1 MQRPRSSFTW
11 PRVLAS
17 FRHPGYRVF
26 LPGQALALL
35 GTWVQ
40 GTAQRWLV
48 LELTGD
54 PFYVGLLGAVAGLPL
69 LFFSLAGGILADRIP
84 KVSFLIAIQTLIMI
98 QAIIFGVLIDYNL
111 ISLGAILGLALVLG
125 IGMAFEV
132 PARQSLVYDL
142 VGKEDITNGI
152 AMHSMAFNL
161 ARFGGPA
168 IAGLLMQAGMMAE
181 CFYFKALS
189 AIGIIWCLYYV
200 KRRFPQFN
208 RPLRQAAEASPLS
221 DIRELASFIMEKR
234 LLFLILLNI
243 MGFGILLLPYSIL
256 LPSLGRDV
264 LGLNAKY
271 YGLMCAANGL
281 GALIGA
287 GFVAQF
293 GHTGNRMK
301 WWRLGA
307 ILFPLSLMGVAF
319 SRSFWDACL
328 LLLLSGFVMVI
339 CSTSAISLLQ
349 IHSSNELRG
358 RIMGLFTTSFMGLFP
373 FGSLIQ
379 GKLASA
385 FGIRETLFGCALVA
399 LGLSLSLWGWGGNLL
414 WSKKGH
420 GSGCD

>member
-1 MQRPRSSFTW
+1 MPEPIPKAIW
-11 PRVLAS
+11 PRAISS
-17 FRHPGYRVF
+17 FRHKGYRVF
-26 LPGQALALL
+26 LLGQALALL

-69 LFFSLAGGILADRIP
+69 LFFSLAGGILADRLP
-84 KVSFLIAIQTLIMI
+84 KVSFLVFIQALIMF
-98 QAIIFGVLIDYNL
+98 QAMVFGLLIDLSL
-111 ISLGAILGLALVLG
+111 ISFPAILLLALILG
-125 IGMAFEV
+125 TGMAFEV
-132 PARQSLVYDL
+132 PARQSLVFDL

-152 AMHSMAFNL
+152 AVHSVAFNL
-161 ARFGGPA
+161 ARFAGPA
-168 IAGLLMQAGMMAE
+168 LAGFLMQAGLMVE

-189 AIGIIWCLYYV
+189 AFAVIAALFYV
-200 KRRFPQFN
+200 KRMHPGFN
-208 RPLRQAAEASPLS
+208 RPLGKRRESARS
-221 DIRELASFIMEKR
+221 DIMEAVSFIRRKP
-234 LLFLILLNI
+234 LLFMILLNI

-271 YGLMCAANGL
+271 YGLMCAANGF
-281 GALIGA
+281 GALLGA

-293 GHTGNRMK
+293 GHAQNRMK

-307 ILFPLSLMGVAF
+307 ILFPASIVAVSF
-319 SRSFWDACL
+319 SRSFLDACVIL
-328 LLLLSGFVMVI
+328 FLSGFVMVI

-379 GKLASA
+379 GRLASV
-385 FGIRETLFGCALVA
+385 FGVRQTIFSCGLAALFLTVC
-399 LGLSLSLWGWGGNLL
+399 LL
-414 WSKKGH
+414 FLNRRASRLPIEP
-420 GSGCD
+420 DM

>member
-1 MQRPRSSFTW
+1 M
-11 PRVLAS
+11 
-17 FRHPGYRVF
+17 F

-54 PFYVGLLGAVAGLPL
+54 PFYVGLLGAIAGLPI
-69 LFFSLAGGILADRIP
+69 LFFSLAGGVLADRIP
-84 KVSFLIAIQTLIMI
+84 KVSFLILIQSLIMG
-98 QAIIFGVLIDYNL
+98 QAVIFGLLIDTNL
-111 ISLGAILGLALVLG
+111 ITFGAILALALVLG

-132 PARQSLVYDL
+132 PARQSLIYDL

-168 IAGLLMQAGMMAE
+168 IAGILMQAGLMAD
-181 CFYFKALS
+181 CFYFKAAS
-189 AIGIIWCLYYV
+189 SIAVIWSLFYV
-200 KRRFPQFN
+200 KGTYPQFN
-208 RPLRQAAEASPLS
+208 RPMRTSHASPLS
-221 DIRELASFIMEKR
+221 DIRELVSFIREKR
-234 LLFLILLNI
+234 LLFMILLNI

-281 GALIGA
+281 GALAGA
-287 GFVAQF
+287 AFVAQF
-293 GHTGNRMK
+293 GHTKNRMK

-319 SRSFWDACL
+319 ARSFWDACL
-328 LLLLSGFVMVI
+328 LLLFSGFVMVI

-373 FGSLIQ
+373 FGSLVQ
-379 GKLASA
+379 GKLASV
-385 FGIRETLFGCALVA
+385 FGIRETLFACALIA
-399 LGLSLSLWGWGGNLL
+399 LVLSLSLWGWKRGYS
-414 WSKKGH
+414 SKAN
-420 GSGCD
+420 